1 MSAKSN
7 QEGDSLADQLSSFET
22 RLDGRVDD
30 VQMLADI
37 QDGIG
42 QMLSANGGNEA
53 KVRRVLQEQYEKGD
67 LRKETFQLVKSML
80 DGYVSERVP
89 TSGKA
94 SSAPNEVLH
103 EETIIEAVEA
113 LGAGDGPLG
122 STLVLPTLDSQQSVT
137 AGERVQV
144 GSVLNDRYML
154 QERVTGGSM
163 GVVYKA
169 LDRQLDEAGATKSWV
184 AIKVL
189 SPHLAEDGQALRA
202 LQQEAAKGRC
212 LTHPNIVRIID
223 LDRDDDLFFIVME
236 WLEGSTL
243 ADILDAPDTG
253 KLEQGRAF
261 AIIQQIGNA
270 LEYAHGRGIVHAD
283 VKPGNVMIMPNG
295 DAMLFD
301 FGVAR
306 VRQKQIEDR
315 QEFDPGV
322 LDLLT
327 PAYSSM
333 QVLTGD
339 EPVPSDDVF
348 SLACLLYRMIVGYR
362 VFGPRNA
369 VEATEAGMT
378 PQEPQGLS
386 EARWKAL
393 KKALSFSRVTR
404 FETMQAFIDELKI
417 SASEPVA
424 ITAPV
429 RDEMSVKEN
438 DVVVEP
444 QGFGRRIAL
453 LAVLLGA
460 IGVAG
465 HQMGYLDEL
474 EERFVPVEPGYVSVK
489 TVEDEVEAPVEEDEP
504 LISPTEDS
512 ENLPEPVAD
521 VISTESDSPVE
532 SDLSVEPESSVELDS
547 LIETPIFAETF
558 DEALVVEMEEEF
570 QVEAPPPLVD
580 FSLLPRPT
588 AEIRIRNFG
597 VVAKSTIVTLREG
610 RAPATIDLIREDV
623 ESPLTLRLVEVDYS
637 GNRSPWGS
645 GQFSVA
651 EGDFIEFP
659 AGQDH
664 ARITLSMTSD
674 RIREADQ
681 YSTLRVRGVEPITSE
696 LATIRISL
704 EDDDQRAFEATLPP
718 NTVGF
723 AVSQISVRERDPAV
737 QIDILRMN
745 PDNTRLVV
753 GFVLRDIT
761 ATQGEDYFPP
771 GKSTIEFG
779 PGQRTAKLLIPLVQD
794 FVFEDNEAFAVELS
808 SADINAD
815 IDVFFRTAV
824 IIRDD
829 DS

>member
-1 MSAKSN
+1 
-7 QEGDSLADQLSSFET
+7 
-22 RLDGRVDD
+22 
-30 VQMLADI
+30 
-37 QDGIG
+37 
-42 QMLSANGGNEA
+42 
-53 KVRRVLQEQYEKGD
+53 
-67 LRKETFQLVKSML
+67 
-80 DGYVSERVP
+80 
-89 TSGKA
+89 
-94 SSAPNEVLH
+94 
-103 EETIIEAVEA
+103 
-113 LGAGDGPLG
+113 
-122 STLVLPTLDSQQSVT
+122 
-137 AGERVQV
+137 
-144 GSVLNDRYML
+144 
-154 QERVTGGSM
+154 
-163 GVVYKA
+163 
-169 LDRQLDEAGATKSWV
+169 
-184 AIKVL
+184 
-189 SPHLAEDGQALRA
+189 
-202 LQQEAAKGRC
+202 
-212 LTHPNIVRIID
+212 
-223 LDRDDDLFFIVME
+223 
-236 WLEGSTL
+236 
-243 ADILDAPDTG
+243 
-253 KLEQGRAF
+253 
-261 AIIQQIGNA
+261 
-270 LEYAHGRGIVHAD
+270 
-283 VKPGNVMIMPNG
+283 
-295 DAMLFD
+295 
-301 FGVAR
+301 
-306 VRQKQIEDR
+306 
-315 QEFDPGV
+315 
-322 LDLLT
+322 
-327 PAYSSM
+327 
-333 QVLTGD
+333 
-339 EPVPSDDVF
+339 
-348 SLACLLYRMIVGYR
+348 
-362 VFGPRNA
+362 
-369 VEATEAGMT
+369 
-378 PQEPQGLS
+378 
-386 EARWKAL
+386 
-393 KKALSFSRVTR
+393 
-404 FETMQAFIDELKI
+404 MQAFIDELKI